1 MDTACV
7 WRENV
12 GMVPSAVL
20 RVVLVE
26 VDCGETASCHVADV
40 PREGDVGDVGVGHG
54 GGDHE
59 VDGS

>member
-1 MDTACV
+1 
-7 WRENV
+7 
-12 GMVPSAVL
+12 MVPSAVL

-26 VDCGETASCHVADV
+26 VDCGETASRHVADV